1 MRLSAWASVALMSIL
16 PAFSL
21 GQEGSSLPIPLD
33 SLTFDRVHLVSKVL
47 RLDRVNNQVEEGL
60 ATDEPKYPKQGEEV
74 AVLGFVLKARDPQ
87 GQRVLIGPWGV
98 AKAQGLILQ
107 DIRLLPSVEREKFKL
122 TWFKIE
128 PTRGKDGKGF
138 SNEQWIL
145 KDGQAQKVWA
155 WDTLRYQEFVW
166 DSANSWTKIAS
177 VCPVQLDPH
186 DFGTMRFKVEVSYRG
201 RKAVSEGIETMEKDG
216 DIRAHRISVRGNTG
230 NDLLDWAFSFFNLPY
245 IWGSAS
251 ITRRDEDHQAE
262 KYIGADCADF
272 VVCAARRAGY
282 GVPYRGSQY
291 LKPYTLPIARP
302 DTVNLKGA
310 YLDRDRTVLVDDSDP
325 KAVHRGD
332 LVLWS
337 NHVAMFAA
345 DNGNGILDTG
355 DEVVQILFHEP
366 ARLPIQEAYAGSFAV
381 VRFKPG
387 LKKTS
392 GNH

>member
-1 MRLSAWASVALMSIL
+1 M
-16 PAFSL
+16 
-21 GQEGSSLPIPLD
+21 D

-60 ATDEPKYPKQGEEV
+60 ATDEPKYPKQGEET

-87 GQRVLIGPWGV
+87 GHGILIGPWGV
-98 AKAQGLILQ
+98 AKAQGLIFQ
-107 DIRLLPSVEREKFKL
+107 DIRLLPPGEREKLKV
-122 TWFKIE
+122 TWYKIE

-138 SNEQWIL
+138 SNEQWVV
-145 KDGQAQKVWA
+145 KDGKAQKVWA

-166 DSANSWTKIAS
+166 DSADSWTNIAS

-186 DFGTMRFKVEVSYRG
+186 DFGTMRFKVAVEYRG

-216 DIRAHRISVRGNTG
+216 GIRAHRISMRRNTG
-230 NDLLDWAFSFFNLPY
+230 NDLLDWACSFFNLPY

-251 ITRRDEDHQAE
+251 ITRTSEEHQAE

-282 GVPYRGSQY
+282 EVPYKGSQY
-291 LKPYTLPIARP
+291 LKPYTLPVAKP
-302 DTVNLKGA
+302 DSLNLKGE
-310 YLDRDRTVLVDDSDP
+310 YLAGGEAIPVEQGNP
-325 KAVHRGD
+325 KAVHVGD

-337 NHVAMFAA
+337 NHVAMFAG
-345 DNGNGILDTG
+345 DNGNGILDAG

-366 ARLPIQEAYAGSFAV
+366 AKLTIQEAYAGSFAV

-387 LKKTS
+387 LKRAR
-392 GNH
+392 

>member
-1 MRLSAWASVALMSIL
+1 MRPFAWAIIPLLSIL
-16 PAFSL
+16 PALSP
-21 GQEGSSLPIPLD
+21 GQEGPSLTVPLD

-47 RLDRVNNQVEEGL
+47 RPDRVNNQVEEGL
-60 ATDEPKYPKQGEEV
+60 ATDEPKYPRKDEE
-74 AVLGFVLKARDPQ
+74 AAILGFVLKAHDLQ
-87 GQRVLIGPWGV
+87 GRGVLIGPWGV
-98 AKAQGLILQ
+98 AKASGVIFQV
-107 DIRLLPSVEREKFKL
+107 IRLLPPGEREKLKV

-138 SNEQWIL
+138 SNEQWTV

-155 WDTLRYQEFVW
+155 WDTLRYQESVW

-201 RKAVSEGIETMEKDG
+201 QRVSSGGAENVEKDG
-216 DIRAHRISVRGNTG
+216 EIKAHRVSVRGNTG
-230 NDLLDWAFSFFNLPY
+230 NDLLDWAYSLFNLPY

-251 ITRRDEDHQAE
+251 ITRTSEGHQAE

-282 GVPYRGSQY
+282 EVPYKGSQY

-310 YLDRDRTVLVDDSDP
+310 YLVRDRTVLVDDSDP

-345 DNGNGILDTG
+345 DNGNGILDRD

-366 ARLPIQEAYAGSFAV
+366 ARLPIQEAFASSFAV

-387 LKKTS
+387 LKRTR
-392 GNH
+392 

>member
-1 MRLSAWASVALMSIL
+1 MRPLSWAIIPLLSIL
-16 PAFSL
+16 PALSQ
-21 GQEGSSLPIPLD
+21 GQERPSFTFPLD
-33 SLTFDRVHLVSKVL
+33 SLTFERVYLVSKVL

-60 ATDEPKYPKQGEEV
+60 ATDEPKYPKQGEEA

-87 GQRVLIGPWGV
+87 DRGVLIGPWGI
-98 AKAQGLILQ
+98 AKAQGLIFQ
-107 DIRLLPSVEREKFKL
+107 DIRLLPPGEREKLKV

-138 SNEQWIL
+138 SNEQWTL
-145 KDGQAQKVWA
+145 RDGQAQKVWA

-186 DFGTMRFKVEVSYRG
+186 DFGTLRFKVAVEYRG

-230 NDLLDWAFSFFNLPY
+230 NDLLDWACSFFNLPY

-251 ITRRDEDHQAE
+251 ITRTSEGHQAE

-282 GVPYRGSQY
+282 EVPYKGSQY
-291 LKPYTLPIARP
+291 LKPYTLPVARP
-302 DTVNLKGA
+302 DTMNLKGA
-310 YLDRDRTVLVDDSDP
+310 YLVRDRTVLVDDSDP

-337 NHVAMFAA
+337 NHVAMFAG
-345 DNGNGILDTG
+345 DNGNGILDAG

-366 ARLPIQEAYAGSFAV
+366 ARLPIREAFAGTFAV
-381 VRFKPG
+381 VRFKPN
-387 LKKTS
+387 LKRAR
-392 GNH
+392 

>member
-1 MRLSAWASVALMSIL
+1 MKPFAWAFISLLCIL
-16 PAFSL
+16 PALSP
-21 GQEGSSLPIPLD
+21 GQEGPSLTPPLD
-33 SLTFDRVHLVSKVL
+33 SLTFDRVYLVSKVL

-60 ATDEPKYPKQGEEV
+60 ATDEPKYPKQGEET

-87 GQRVLIGPWGV
+87 GHGILIGPWGV
-98 AKAQGLILQ
+98 AKAQGLIFQ
-107 DIRLLPSVEREKFKL
+107 DIRLLPPGEREKLKV

-138 SNEQWIL
+138 SNEQWVV
-145 KDGQAQKVWA
+145 KDGKAQKVWA

-166 DSANSWTKIAS
+166 DSADSWTKIAS

-186 DFGTMRFKVEVSYRG
+186 DFGTMRFKVAVEYRG

-216 DIRAHRISVRGNTG
+216 GIRAHRISVRGNTG
-230 NDLLDWAFSFFNLPY
+230 NDLLDWACSFFNLPY

-251 ITRRDEDHQAE
+251 ITRTSEGHQAE

-282 GVPYRGSQY
+282 EVPYKGSQY
-291 LKPYTLPIARP
+291 LKPYTLPVAKP
-302 DTVNLKGA
+302 DSLNLKEE
-310 YLDRDRTVLVDDSDP
+310 YLLRGKTIPMDDGDP
-325 KAVHRGD
+325 KAVHVGD

-345 DNGNGILDTG
+345 DNGNGILDAG

-366 ARLPIQEAYAGSFAV
+366 ARLPIREAFAGSFAV

-387 LKKTS
+387 LKRTR
-392 GNH
+392 

>member
-1 MRLSAWASVALMSIL
+1 MRPLSRVIISLFSIL
-16 PAFSL
+16 PALSP
-21 GQEGSSLPIPLD
+21 GQERPFLTVPLD

-47 RLDRVNNQVEEGL
+47 HLDRVKNQVEEGL
-60 ATDEPKYPKQGEEV
+60 ATDEPKYPQQGEEA
-74 AVLGFVLKARDPQ
+74 AVLGFMLKARDLR
-87 GQRVLIGPWGV
+87 GRMVLIGPWGV
-98 AKAQGLILQ
+98 AKAQGLIFQ
-107 DIRLLPSVEREKFKL
+107 DIRLFPPGEREKLKV
-122 TWFKIE
+122 TWYKVE

-145 KDGQAQKVWA
+145 KDGQAQKLWA

-186 DFGTMRFKVEVSYRG
+186 DFGTMRFKIEVSYRG
-201 RKAVSEGIETMEKDG
+201 QRAASGGAEKVEKDG
-216 DIRAHRISVRGNTG
+216 EIKAHRVSVRGNTG
-230 NDLLDWAFSFFNLPY
+230 NDLLDWACSFFNLPY

-251 ITRRDEDHQAE
+251 ITRTSEGHQAE

-272 VVCAARRAGY
+272 VVCAARLAGY
-282 GVPYRGSQY
+282 KVPYKGSQY
-291 LKPYTLPIARP
+291 LKPYTLQVAKP
-302 DTVNLKGA
+302 DSLNLKGE
-310 YLDRDRTVLVDDSDP
+310 YLLRGKTIPVDDGDS
-325 KAVHRGD
+325 KAVHIGD

-345 DNGNGILDTG
+345 DNGNGILDRD

-366 ARLPIQEAYAGSFAV
+366 ARLPIQEAFAGSFAM

>member
-1 MRLSAWASVALMSIL
+1 MRPFAWAILFLLGIL
-16 PAFSL
+16 PALSQ
-21 GQEGSSLPIPLD
+21 GQERHPLPVPLD

-60 ATDEPKYPKQGEEV
+60 ATDEPKYPRKDEEA
-74 AVLGFVLKARDPQ
+74 AVLGFVLKARDSQ

-98 AKAQGLILQ
+98 AKASGVIFQ
-107 DIRLLPSVEREKFKL
+107 DILLLPPGEREKFKV
-122 TWFKIE
+122 TWYKVE
-128 PTRGKDGKGF
+128 PTRGKDDKGF

-145 KDGQAQKVWA
+145 KDGKVQKVWA
-155 WDTLRYQEFVW
+155 WDTLRYQEFIW
-166 DSANSWTKIAS
+166 DSADSWTKIAG

-186 DFGTMRFKVEVSYRG
+186 DFGTMRFKVAVEYRG

-216 DIRAHRISVRGNTG
+216 GIRAHRISVRGNTG
-230 NDLLDWAFSFFNLPY
+230 NDLLDWACSLFNLPY

-251 ITRRDEDHQAE
+251 ITRTSEGHQAE

-282 GVPYRGSQY
+282 EVPYKGSQY
-291 LKPYTLPIARP
+291 LTPYTLTVAKP
-302 DTVNLKGA
+302 DSLNLKGEH
-310 YLDRDRTVLVDDSDP
+310 LLLGKTIPVDEADP
-325 KAVHRGD
+325 RAVHLGD

-337 NHVAMFAA
+337 NHVAMFAG
-345 DNGNGILDTG
+345 DNGNGVLDSG

-387 LKKTS
+387 LKRTR
-392 GNH
+392 

>member
-1 MRLSAWASVALMSIL
+1 MRPFAWASVALLSIL
-16 PAFSL
+16 PALSP
-21 GQEGSSLPIPLD
+21 GQEGPSLTVLLD

-60 ATDEPKYPKQGEEV
+60 ATDEPKYPKQGGEA

-87 GQRVLIGPWGV
+87 GRGVLIGPWGV
-98 AKAQGLILQ
+98 AKASGVIFQ
-107 DIRLLPSVEREKFKL
+107 DIRLPPPEERFKL
-122 TWFKIE
+122 KVTWFKIE

-186 DFGTMRFKVEVSYRG
+186 DFGTMRFKVEVEYRG
-201 RKAVSEGIETMEKDG
+201 RKAASEGIETVEKDG

-230 NDLLDWAFSFFNLPY
+230 NDLLDWACSFFNLPY

-251 ITRRDEDHQAE
+251 ITRTGEGHQAE

-282 GVPYRGSQY
+282 DVPYRGSQY
-291 LKPYTLPIARP
+291 LKPYTLPVAKP
-302 DTVNLKGA
+302 DSLNLKGE
-310 YLDRDRTVLVDDSDP
+310 YLASGEAIPVEEGNSR
-325 KAVHRGD
+325 AVHTGD

-366 ARLPIQEAYAGSFAV
+366 ARLPIREAFAGSFAV

-387 LKKTS
+387 LKRTR
-392 GNH
+392 